1 MNKKITEQITF
12 IANQIEQTTKMTEEN
27 CKLIY
32 GLSKDECLINLSKAL
47 KEIVK

>member
-1 MNKKITEQITF
+1 MNKKITEQINL
-12 IANQIEQTTKMTEEN
+12 IANQIQQIAKMTEEN

-32 GLSKDECLINLSKAL
+32 GLSKDECLINLSKSL